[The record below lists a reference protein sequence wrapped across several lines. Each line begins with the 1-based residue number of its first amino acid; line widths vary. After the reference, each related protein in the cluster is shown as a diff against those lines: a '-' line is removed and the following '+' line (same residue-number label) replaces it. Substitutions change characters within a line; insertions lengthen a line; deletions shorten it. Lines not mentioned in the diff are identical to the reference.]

1 VSDLSLDTSREVERR
16 QVEGWRRMSPADKA
30 AVVTGLTRTVYALT
44 RAGVRHRHPEASPRE
59 RFLRV
64 ALITL
69 GPALAVAA
77 YPDAAR
83 LVSRP

>member
-1 VSDLSLDTSREVERR
+1 
-16 QVEGWRRMSPADKA
+16 
-30 AVVTGLTRTVYALT
+30 VT
-44 RAGVRHRHPEASPRE
+44 AGDWFRYPEASPRE
-59 RFLRV
+59 QFLRV